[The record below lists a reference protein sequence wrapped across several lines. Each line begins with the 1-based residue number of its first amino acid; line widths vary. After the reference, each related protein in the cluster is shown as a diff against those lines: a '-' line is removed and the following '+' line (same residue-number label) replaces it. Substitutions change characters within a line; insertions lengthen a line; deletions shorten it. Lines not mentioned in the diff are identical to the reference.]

1 MRLCL
6 NCSMRFDS
14 TGWTCPACGFAPA
27 VVDGV
32 PILAPTLADGNCEDA
47 IYAYDEVFAAESQHF
62 WFINRNELI
71 AWAIAR
77 YFPAVRSLFDM
88 GCGTGG
94 VVKALRGAL
103 PSVRLAAGDAHVSGL
118 AFARLQAPD
127 VSFVQLD
134 IRQLPYDAE
143 FDVIGVFDVLEHLD
157 DDEHALRELHRA
169 TAPGGGLVVTVP
181 QHRFLWSALDDHSRH
196 RRRYGRRELI
206 AKIVRAG
213 YTIERATSFMALT
226 LPAQVASRLR
236 QQDRATLD
244 ASAEMRSSPLLN
256 RIFGGVC
263 ALERIAITAG
273 LSFPIGGS
281 LLVVARKA
289 R

>member
-1 MRLCL
+1 MRLCV
-6 NCSMRFDS
+6 NCSVKFDA
-14 TGWTCPACGFAPA
+14 TGWTCPACGFAPS

-32 PILAPTLADGNCEDA
+32 PILAPALAGGNASDA
-47 IYAYDEVFAAESQHF
+47 TYAYDEVFAAESQHF

-77 YFPAVRSLFDM
+77 YFPEVRSFFDM

-94 VVKALRGAL
+94 LVKALHRAL
-103 PSVRLAAGDAHVSGL
+103 PSVHLAAGDAHVSGL

-134 IRQLPYDAE
+134 IRQLPYDGE

-157 DDEHALRELHRA
+157 DDELALRELHRA
-169 TAPGGGLVVTVP
+169 IAPRGGLIVTVP

-196 RRRYGRRELI
+196 RRRYARRDLCEKL
-206 AKIVRAG
+206 VSAG
-213 YTIERATSFMALT
+213 YTIERVTSFMTLT
-226 LPAQVASRLR
+226 LPAQFASRLR

-244 ASAEMRSSPLLN
+244 ASAELRSNPVLN
-256 RIFGGVC
+256 RLFGRMC
-263 ALERIAITAG
+263 AVERIAIAAG
-273 LSFPIGGS
+273 VSFPVGGS

-289 R
+289 